1 MNNKTSFQEFW
12 EAHKKLQIA
21 RQNFDNAEHDY
32 VDIAIKQL
40 LAAEI
45 HFDSVIEK
53 LKKEEVNLR
62 NVNIRI
68 S

>member
-1 MNNKTSFQEFW
+1 LNNNTGFQEFW
-12 EAHKKLQIA
+12 EAHKRLQLA
-21 RQNFDNAEHDY
+21 RQNFENADIDY

-45 HFDSVIEK
+45 HFDSVIKK
-53 LKKEEVNLR
+53 LKKEGVNLK